1 MVSAV
6 SSELRIV
13 GAVMIAGTVGDRW
26 ASLLELV
33 VRLRLPAVGGWL
45 LHRFSIVSAS
55 FGQYAE
61 EAYFAV
67 EYAAYV
73 GGGDI
78 GVVPEL

>member
-1 MVSAV
+1 MSAV
-6 SSELRIV
+6 SSELRVV
-13 GAVMIAGTVGDRW
+13 GVVMIAGTVGDRW

-33 VRLRLPAVGGWL
+33 VRLRLPVGGVATPSI
-45 LHRFSIVSAS
+45 SIVSAS